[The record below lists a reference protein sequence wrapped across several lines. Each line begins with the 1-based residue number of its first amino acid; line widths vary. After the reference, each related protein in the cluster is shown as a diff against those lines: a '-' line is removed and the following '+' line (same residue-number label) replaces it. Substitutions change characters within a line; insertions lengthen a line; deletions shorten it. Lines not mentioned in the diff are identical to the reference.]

1 VEVWKQTMDLHFP
14 GAAWLRMRRET
25 FDALHRYRI
34 NQEFVSWDDAIERL
48 LKEAEQ

>member
-1 VEVWKQTMDLHFP
+1 MDLHFP
-14 GAAWLRMRRET
+14 GSAWLRLGRDT

-34 NQEFVSWDDAIERL
+34 GAELMTWDDAIERL